1 MRFDLT
7 RTLMGCLILGC
18 ALPLAAEPAPAAK
31 QSGTVRQINRRGNVT
46 EIVIHNP
53 RAAAKPGRSVE
64 KTTPAPSLSATNFQ
78 EVNVQAPRLAPV
90 TPTQVNRNSNP
101 TAGVTWS
108 QDWEPGPTAQMAA
121 NRGGT
126 FGVSIVPTYPIYPY
140 PYWGGGYASP
150 YYGPAYYSGVSY
162 NAPGY
167 SAYYGPGY
175 SNYSYSSHVGVNVFR
190 GGGRH
195 HSWYR

>member
-1 MRFDLT
+1 MRFELA
-7 RTLMGCLILGC
+7 RPLLGCLILGY
-18 ALPLAAEPAPAAK
+18 ALPAVAEPLPPSPDK
-31 QSGTVRQINRRGNVT
+31 PVRQINRRAGVT

-53 RAAAKPGRSVE
+53 RATVKPNRAVE
-64 KTTPAPSLSATNFQ
+64 KTSAAPSLTSVNFQ

-90 TPTQVNRNSNP
+90 AAPVNRNSNP

-126 FGVSIVPTYPIYPY
+126 FGISIVPTYPIYPY
-140 PYWGGGYASP
+140 PYWGNNGYASP

-162 NAPGY
+162 NSPGY
-167 SAYYGPGY
+167 SSYYGPGY
-175 SNYSYSSHVGVNVFR
+175 SSYSNHVGVHAVFR

-195 HSWYR
+195 AWYR